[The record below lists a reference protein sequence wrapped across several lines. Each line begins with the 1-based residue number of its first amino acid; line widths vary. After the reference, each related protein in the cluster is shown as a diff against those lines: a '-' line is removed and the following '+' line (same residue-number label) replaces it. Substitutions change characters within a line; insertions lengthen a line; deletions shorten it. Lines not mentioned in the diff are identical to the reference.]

1 MRQSVNDTLVTMN
14 LVLLSVSPSISLV
27 RLHLALSPSLA
38 PESNETLHPS
48 TAVKNGTMT
57 LRERDTTLQLLGS
70 IEEVITL
77 VHDLCRG
84 SCTWDDAQ
92 KRLPAYTGEQDA

>member
-1 MRQSVNDTLVTMN
+1 
-14 LVLLSVSPSISLV
+14 
-27 RLHLALSPSLA
+27 
-38 PESNETLHPS
+38 
-48 TAVKNGTMT
+48 MT
-57 LRERDTTLQLLGS
+57 LRERDTTLQLIGK

-84 SCTWDDAQ
+84 SCTWDEAQ

>member
-1 MRQSVNDTLVTMN
+1 MACR
-14 LVLLSVSPSISLV
+14 
-27 RLHLALSPSLA
+27 A
-38 PESNETLHPS
+38 S

-57 LRERDTTLQLLGS
+57 LRERDTTLQLLGP